1 MEELKDKYA
10 FCVDWYDPS
19 ASLVRKYCLM
29 FNAVDNTI
37 ELFDLKTKKVF
48 LKRTKVDNVTLADL
62 YIGSTVNLFSR
73 QFNITDYGNAYTKKE
88 LGSCKETTFGMI
100 KPDAICKMG
109 DIIDLIMENGLLI
122 TKLKKIRID
131 RSEAVK
137 FYEAKQTDPNFSN
150 MVNFLI
156 SGPVIAMELLGDG
169 AVCKWRGMVGP
180 TDPAEAR
187 SAAPRSMRARFG
199 TDIMQNAAHSSD
211 EISQAAMEIEF
222 FFPTTGQPRANT
234 AVYANSSCVLIKP
247 HAVREGKAGR
257 IIKAITDTG
266 MDIAAISMF
275 KLDRS
280 TAEEF
285 LEVYKGVVNEYGD
298 MVDELCTGSCYALEV
313 HTENASAKVRN
324 FCGPSDPDVARHLRP
339 KTLRAM
345 FGNDK
350 IQNAV
355 HVTDLPED
363 AQLEVEYFFKILD
376 R

>member
-19 ASLVRKYCLM
+19 ASLVRQYCLI
-29 FNAVDNTI
+29 FNTADSTV

-48 LKRTKVDNVTLADL
+48 LKRTKVDNITLSDL
-62 YIGSTVNLFSR
+62 YIGSTINLFSR
-73 QFNITDYGNAYTKKE
+73 QLNVTDYGNSYTKKE

-100 KPDAICKMG
+100 KPDAVCKLG
-109 DIIDLIMENGLLI
+109 EIIDLILESGLLI
-122 TKLKKIRID
+122 TKLKKITID

-137 FYEAKQTDPNFSN
+137 FYDAKQTDPNFSN

-169 AVCKWRGMVGP
+169 AVCKWRSMVGP

-187 SAAPRSMRARFG
+187 SSAPRSLRARFG
-199 TDIMQNAAHSSD
+199 SDILQNAAHSSD
-211 EISQAAMEIEF
+211 EPAQAAKEIGF
-222 FFPTTGQPRANT
+222 FFPSQGPPRSNT
-234 AVYANSSCVLIKP
+234 AVFSDSSCVLIKP
-247 HAVREGKAGR
+247 HAVREGKAGQ
-257 IIKAITDTG
+257 IIKSITDAG
-266 MDIAAISMF
+266 MEISAIAMF
-275 KLDRS
+275 RLDRA

-285 LEVYKGVVNEYGD
+285 FEVYKGVVNEYGD
-298 MVDELCTGSCYALEV
+298 MVDELCTGSCFALEV
-313 HTENASAKVRN
+313 HTENAPAKVRN
-324 FCGPSDPDVARHLRP
+324 FCGPADPDIARHLRP

-345 FGNDK
+345 YGSDK
-350 IQNAV
+350 VRNAV

>member
-19 ASLVRKYCLM
+19 ASLVRKYCLI
-29 FNAVDNTI
+29 FNAVDSTV
-37 ELFDLKTKKVF
+37 ELYDLKTKKVF

-62 YIGSTVNLFSR
+62 YVGSTINLFSR
-73 QFNITDYGNAYTKKE
+73 QLNVTDYGNSYTKKE

-100 KPDAICKMG
+100 KPDAVCKMG
-109 DIIDLIMENGLLI
+109 EIIDLIMESGLLI
-122 TKLKKIRID
+122 TKLKKITID

-137 FYEAKQTDPNFSN
+137 FYEPKQTDPNFSN

-169 AVCKWRGMVGP
+169 AVCKWREMVGP

-187 SAAPRSMRARFG
+187 STAPRSMRARFG
-199 TDIMQNAAHSSD
+199 TDILQNSAHSSD
-211 EISQAAMEIEF
+211 DPAQAAAEIEF
-222 FFPTTGQPRANT
+222 FFPSGGAPRKNT
-234 AVYANSSCVLIKP
+234 AVFSDSSCVLIKP
-247 HAVREGKAGR
+247 HAVREGKAGQ
-257 IIKAITDTG
+257 IVKAITDIG
-266 MDIAAISMF
+266 MDISAIAMF
-275 KLDRS
+275 RLDRA

-285 LEVYKGVVNEYGD
+285 FEVYKGVVNEYGD
-298 MVDELCTGSCYALEV
+298 MVDELCTGSCFALEV
-313 HTENASAKVRN
+313 HTENAPAKVRN
-324 FCGPSDPDVARHLRP
+324 FCGPSDPDIARHLRP

-345 FGNDK
+345 FGTDK
-350 IQNAV
+350 IHNAV